1 MHKLIN
7 YYFVRYAMHFS
18 NYINVHMDVKNFES
32 QIYSYFATSI
42 TRIFVHAIFF
52 MSEYLNKKFSNKIT
66 MNNSK
71 NMF

>member
-52 MSEYLNKKFSNKIT
+52 YVGIFK
-66 MNNSK
+66 
-71 NMF
+71 